1 MQTGSCSWA
10 YRNLTPVKLIEGVG
24 KLANYA
30 KWLIRIAAV
39 YSLIGAMIGSDLA
52 GRKDYSMVPGHAHIL
67 VVGWLT
73 LFAYGIFYYVFKEI
87 SMKKTAKLHA
97 WTSLLGGGLMPL
109 SMLIYYKNETTLTT
123 IMFIST
129 ASILLLAIILF
140 TVLVFFDKKIF
151 PRN

>member
-1 MQTGSCSWA
+1 
-10 YRNLTPVKLIEGVG
+10 VKLIEGVG

-30 KWLIRIAAV
+30 KWLIRIASV

>member
-1 MQTGSCSWA
+1 MS
-10 YRNLTPVKLIEGVG
+10 
-24 KLANYA
+24 NYA
-30 KWLIRIAAV
+30 KWLIRISAV

-52 GRKDYSMVPGHAHIL
+52 GRKDYSMIPGHAHIL

-97 WTSLLGGGLMPL
+97 WTSLIGGGLMPL
-109 SMLIYYKNETTLTT
+109 SMLIYYKNETSLTT
-123 IMFIST
+123 LMFILT

-140 TVLVFFDKKIF
+140 TIIVFFDKKIF
-151 PRN
+151 TRN

>member
-1 MQTGSCSWA
+1 LS
-10 YRNLTPVKLIEGVG
+10 
-24 KLANYA
+24 NYA
-30 KWLIRIAAV
+30 KWLIRISTV

-87 SMKKTAKLHA
+87 SMKRTAKLHA
-97 WTSLLGGGLMPL
+97 WTSLIGGGLMPL
-109 SMLIYYKNETTLTT
+109 SMLIYFKNETTLTT
-123 IMFIST
+123 TMF
-129 ASILLLAIILF
+129 ILLLGIILF
-140 TVLVFFDKKIF
+140 TILVFFDKKIF